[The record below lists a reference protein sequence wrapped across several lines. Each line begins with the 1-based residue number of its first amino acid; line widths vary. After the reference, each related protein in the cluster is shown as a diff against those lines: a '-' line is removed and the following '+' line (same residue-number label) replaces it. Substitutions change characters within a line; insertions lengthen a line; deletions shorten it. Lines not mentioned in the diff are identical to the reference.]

1 MNIKYLSLFLM
12 VVGWTIILLQIGYSV
27 GFWKTNVTTFMPH
40 HVVESTPK
48 LPSEVL
54 AEETRI

>member
-1 MNIKYLSLFLM
+1 MNIKYLSLFFM
-12 VVGWTIILLQIGYSV
+12 VVGWTIILLQIGYTV

-40 HVVESTPK
+40 QVVEDTNK